1 MAKPPPPGL
10 PAPPAGLLAP
20 PAGLQAA
27 QVVPAGSWP
36 LLLVTRP
43 QPQADEWV
51 ASLRALGLRA
61 VALPLLGI
69 APPADPAPVRA
80 AWAVLAG
87 AATGTATGTATN
99 NATGTA
105 IDNAIDN
112 ATGTTT
118 DRATD
123 HHPGR
128 HADLRPGH
136 EPARLPAV
144 VMFVSPSAVDRFF
157 ALKPAGLAW
166 PAGVMAA
173 GTGPGT
179 GRALLAAHVPAAA
192 VLTPPED
199 GDRFDSEALWVV
211 LRSRVHWAGS
221 AALIVRG
228 EGGRDWLADTL
239 RRQGASVHFVEAYRR
254 TVPVLDAPAQA
265 ALQQALAQPAA
276 CCWLFSSS
284 EAVGHL
290 PALAPGA
297 DWSQAVALA
306 THPRIAAAA
315 RRLGVG
321 RVVQVP
327 PSPEAVAR
335 LLRDEQGLA

>member
-1 MAKPPPPGL
+1 MAQPPPPGL
-10 PAPPAGLLAP
+10 PAPPVTL
-20 PAGLQAA
+20 PAAQAA
-27 QVVPAGSWP
+27 PLGARP

-87 AATGTATGTATN
+87 TAT
-99 NATGTA
+99 
-105 IDNAIDN
+105 DN
-112 ATGTTT
+112 ATG
-118 DRATD
+118 
-123 HHPGR
+123 HP
-128 HADLRPGH
+128 PGQ
-136 EPARLPAV
+136 EPACSPSL

-166 PAGVMAA
+166 PAGVIAA

-179 GRALLAAHVPAAA
+179 GRALLAANVPAAA
-192 VLTPPED
+192 VLTPPDD

-290 PALAPGA
+290 PALAPGV
-297 DWSQAVALA
+297 DWSPAVALA

-315 RRLGVG
+315 RRLGFG

-327 PSPEAVAR
+327 PSPEAVAK
-335 LLRDEQGLA
+335 LWRDDQGLA

>member
-1 MAKPPPPGL
+1 MAQPPPPGL
-10 PAPPAGLLAP
+10 PAPPVTL
-20 PAGLQAA
+20 PAAQAA
-27 QVVPAGSWP
+27 PLGARP

-87 AATGTATGTATN
+87 TAT
-99 NATGTA
+99 
-105 IDNAIDN
+105 DN
-112 ATGTTT
+112 ATG
-118 DRATD
+118 
-123 HHPGR
+123 HP
-128 HADLRPGH
+128 PGQ
-136 EPARLPAV
+136 EPACSPSL

-166 PAGVMAA
+166 PVGVIAA

-179 GRALLAAHVPAAA
+179 GRALLAAKVPAAA
-192 VLTPPED
+192 VLTPPDDENQ
-199 GDRFDSEALWVV
+199 FDSEALWVV
-211 LRSRVHWAGS
+211 LRSRVQWAGS

-239 RRQGASVHFVEAYRR
+239 RQQGASVHFVEAYRR
-254 TVPVLDAPAQA
+254 TEPVLDAPAQA

-290 PALAPGA
+290 PTLAPGV
-297 DWSQAVALA
+297 DWSPAVALA

-315 RRLGVG
+315 RRLGFG

-327 PSPEAVAR
+327 PSPEAVVK
-335 LLRDEQGLA
+335 LLQDDQGLA